1 MKIGEK
7 IDFEDLT
14 KRISGIK
21 EISLDFEIKDVKEG
35 IFYISERDGVLYG
48 LLRNG
53 KSIEIYRKI

>member
-1 MKIGEK
+1 MEIGEK
-7 IDFEDLT
+7 IYFEDLT
-14 KRISGIK
+14 KRVSGIK